1 MSLVVFTYLFQTTFV
16 VDEVSNIIK
25 EVTFSVAV
33 KLVVCVIW
41 SSSTSYI
48 LFMNQLINLT
58 SVIIYVPY
66 RLVSFTVCLY
76 VIIVKVWHLNDDL
89 F

>member
-33 KLVVCVIW
+33 KLVVCVI
-41 SSSTSYI
+41 
-48 LFMNQLINLT
+48 
-58 SVIIYVPY
+58 
-66 RLVSFTVCLY
+66 
-76 VIIVKVWHLNDDL
+76 
-89 F
+89 